1 MMHEMSSLLAQ
12 HGLAL
17 VFVNVLL
24 TQLGLPLP
32 ALPLLIVAGALIH
45 DGQMAA
51 APLFAVATL
60 ASLMGDTAWYYAG
73 RRYGYRVLRTLCRV
87 AIEPDGCVRQ
97 TENIFERW
105 GAPSLMFAKFIPGF
119 ATIAP
124 PLAGAMR
131 LPLPLFA
138 AYSAVSALLWAGA
151 AVVIGLLFHAQ
162 IDWVIQKLSDMGGSA
177 ALVVGGVLGFYLGA
191 RWIERLLFIR
201 LMREVRISVEEL
213 RELMTHEPLPLILD
227 VRSLPA
233 RRSDPRRIPGAV
245 AVDFG
250 NPDSRLAREAR
261 EREVVVYC
269 S

>member
-1 MMHEMSSLLAQ
+1 MNEMSNLLAQ

-51 APLFAVATL
+51 VPLFAVAAF
-60 ASLMGDTAWYYAG
+60 ASLAGDAVWFYVG
-73 RRYGYRVLRTLCRV
+73 RRYGYRVLKTLCKV
-87 AIEPDGCVRQ
+87 AIEPDTCVKQ

-131 LPLPLFA
+131 LTVPVFV
-138 AYSAVSALLWAGA
+138 AYSLMGALLWTGA
-151 AVVIGLLFHAQ
+151 AMIIGVLFHTQ
-162 IDWVIQKLSDMGGSA
+162 VDWVIQKLSAMGGGA
-177 ALVVGGVLGFYLGA
+177 ALVLGGVLGFYLAA
-191 RWIERLLFIR
+191 RWIERVLFIR
-201 LMREVRISVEEL
+201 LMRSVRVTVEEL
-213 RELMTHEPLPLILD
+213 RELMQRDPSPLILD
-227 VRSLPA
+227 VRSAAA
-233 RRSDPRRIPGAV
+233 RKLDPRRIAGAL
-245 AVDFG
+245 AVDFAA
-250 NPDSRLAREAR
+250 PDERLAHESH
-261 EREVVVYC
+261 EREVIVYC
-269 S
+269 T